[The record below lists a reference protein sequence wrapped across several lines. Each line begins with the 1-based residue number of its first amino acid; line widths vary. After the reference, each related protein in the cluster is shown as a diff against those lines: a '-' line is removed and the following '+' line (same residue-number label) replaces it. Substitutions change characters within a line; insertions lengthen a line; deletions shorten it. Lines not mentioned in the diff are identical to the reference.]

1 MSCSKSELGEIAKL
15 SQPEIPKL
23 MSTGISA
30 WNDGSAVSA
39 SVGSFCHEEL
49 MNAAACFFWGTAD
62 AGLPAF
68 NAFIFGRQCLKEF
81 TQ

>member
-39 SVGSFCHEEL
+39 SVGSICHEKL
-49 MNAAACFFWGTAD
+49 MNAEACVVWGTAD

-68 NAFIFGRQCLKEF
+68 NSFIFGRQCLKEF